1 MLFAAGL
8 LIEQQMPL
16 CMWQSVRLIWFRVQ
30 GFRVLGFRVSG
41 FIGFGGLEGL

>member
-16 CMWQSVRLIWFRVQ
+16 CMWHSVRLTGFRVQ
-30 GFRVLGFRVSG
+30 GFRVFGFV
-41 FIGFGGLEGL
+41 GL